1 MTPTRNTRDVIT
13 RDVSTRLSET
23 TMNLIFKNL
32 QRRKF
37 RSLLTMLGIGIGV
50 MAIVALGAMADSL
63 SAGYDNMLNRSQA
76 DLVLSQP
83 DAIDISYSSVDEQV
97 GQELLA
103 MPEVAEISSMLQ
115 GFTQAEGNPIF
126 MVFGYPEDSFVLE
139 RFQIKTGYSFDA
151 PEARALRG
159 KPILLGATAAETLK
173 KQPGDTL
180 RLIGSVYRI
189 LGVYETGDAF
199 EDSGAVLPLAEAQEL
214 LGKPR
219 QVSLYYIRLKDPS
232 LSERLEARAARRW
245 EDLSLS
251 TTGNFADKQLMGPA
265 LQAYVWAISGLA
277 IVIGGIG
284 MMNAQLMAVMERTR
298 EIGVL
303 RSVGWSRR
311 RVMWMILGETLVV
324 SLLGGLLG
332 VLLGWLSIDAL
343 SRVAITM
350 GASGS
355 NIRWQLIAQ
364 SLGVALVLGLVG
376 GLYPARRAARMQ
388 PVEALRY
395 EGGTGG
401 GKVRRLPFGG
411 LAVQGL
417 WQRTARTL
425 LTLGAIGL
433 TVGAIMALEA
443 VIRGTAA
450 TMDAMAIGVDAEV
463 MLRQADIAD
472 TSLSAIDNRV
482 GERIAALPEVKSIS
496 GMIFTAVMLPEENS
510 FFVLMGYAPN
520 EFAIQRFRLVAGT
533 RLTGNR
539 QIMLGRSISEALNK
553 DIGDTMDVS
562 GRRFR
567 VVGIY
572 ETGGGWEELGGVVTL
587 RDAQNFIGRPNKVTM
602 YSLKLTNPE
611 QARAVVDKI
620 NVQFPDV
627 VATLS
632 GEFASQLPD
641 MANAQGMIGGISFMA
656 ILVGGVG
663 VLNTMLMSVVE
674 RTREIGVLRALGW
687 RRRRIL
693 WLILREALLLGLLG
707 GIAGLCIAFGMLVAM
722 GQIPNYG
729 EMLTPIWGWDILAR
743 ALAVSLLLGVIGGLY
758 PAFRATRLQPVEAL
772 RYE

>member
-1 MTPTRNTRDVIT
+1 MNQMRHTQDGMVRDAL
-13 RDVSTRLSET
+13 TRLAET
-23 TMNLIFKNL
+23 DMNLIFKNL

-37 RSLLTMLGIGIGV
+37 RSLLTMFGVGIGV
-50 MAIVALGAMADSL
+50 TAIIALGAMADSL

-83 DAIDISYSSVDEQV
+83 DAIDISYSSVDEQA
-97 GQELLA
+97 GQDLLA

-139 RFQIKTGYSFDA
+139 RFQIKEGYGFNA
-151 PEARALRG
+151 PEARGLRG

-189 LGVYETGDAF
+189 LGIYETGDAF
-199 EDSGAVLPLAEAQEL
+199 EDSGAVLTLAEAQEL

-245 EDLSLS
+245 EDLTLS
-251 TTGNFADKQLMGPA
+251 TTSDYADKQFLGPA

-277 IVIGGIG
+277 IIIGGIG

-332 VLLGWLSIDAL
+332 VLLGWLSIDTL

-355 NIRWQLIAQ
+355 NIRPQLIVQAF
-364 SLGVALVLGLVG
+364 SVALVLGLVG

-388 PVEALRY
+388 QVEALRY

-411 LAVQGL
+411 LAIQGL

-433 TVGAIMALEA
+433 TVGSIMALEA
-443 VIRGTAA
+443 VIRGTSD
-450 TMDAMAIGVDAEV
+450 TMGTMAIGVDAEV

-472 TSLSAIDNRV
+472 TSLSAIDERV
-482 GERIAALPEVKSIS
+482 GERIAALPDVQSVS

-520 EFAIQRFRLVAGT
+520 EFAIQRFRLVSGE
-533 RLTGNR
+533 RLTSNR
-539 QIMLGRSISEALNK
+539 QIMLGRSIAEALNK

-572 ETGGGWEELGGVVTL
+572 EAGGSWEEMGGVVTL

-602 YSLKLTNPE
+602 YALKLARPE
-611 QARAVVDKI
+611 QARAAVDLI
-620 NVQFPDV
+620 NRQFPEV

-641 MANAQGMIGGISFMA
+641 MANAQGMIGGISVMA

-674 RTREIGVLRALGW
+674 RTREIGVLRAMGW

-707 GIAGLCIAFGMLVAM
+707 GLAGLGIAFGLLGAM
-722 GQIPNYG
+722 GQIPSYG
-729 EMLTPIWGWDILAR
+729 ELIKASWGWDILAR
-743 ALAVSLLLGVIGGLY
+743 ALAVSLLLGTIGGLY